1 MGLYWKCLGV
11 LDWDFFEILTHN
23 VSSNES
29 TAITFALSI
38 WKERYAKK
46 KLNRCRSPKLGICHL
61 LCPTKPFKPFGQKAE
76 KRDKVFT
83 FLLGP
88 PDDHLFAA
96 SYWSTSWSSSLSCK
110 LLRCQKGFVH
120 YSLTFIKQLSICHCL
135 VKQILNPINNWF
147 SRAKIKLK
155 TFFEI

>member
-1 MGLYWKCLGV
+1 MSLTETFLRFWHTMCQVMRV
-11 LDWDFFEILTHN
+11 LQLPLPFPSERN
-23 VSSNES
+23 V
-29 TAITFALSI
+29 TQ
-38 WKERYAKK
+38 KK
-46 KLNRCRSPKLGICHL
+46 NLNRCRSPKLGICHL

-96 SYWSTSWSSSLSCK
+96 SYWSTSWSSSFSCK
-110 LLRCQKGFVH
+110 LLRCQKRFVH
-120 YSLTFIKQLSICHCL
+120 YSLTFIKQLSICHCHCL
-135 VKQILNPINNWF
+135 VKQILNPMNNWF